1 MVTKKTIYRR
11 VLPEKGD
18 LDSLQIQGR
27 GLGKKEDNALC
38 VGYLSSHQVGFSYP
52 AFFEL
57 V

>member
-11 VLPEKGD
+11 VLPEKRD